1 MGGHRIWVAAF
12 LLKILS
18 APAQASIGMPTRPG
32 LKSHRCRID
41 RVNIMKSISLY
52 TNNGSWLTKLHP
64 FSKIFYLVAAI
75 AVPLISGH
83 LTVFLG
89 VILLSILLLKSA
101 GLVHRAFPLLA
112 FSFTIILTVVIIQGI
127 FNQKNMTVLFSL
139 GPVHFY
145 KEGLLYAAH
154 IGLNILNMLLSF
166 AILVLTTSPSE
177 LVEELE
183 KKGFSPKF
191 GYIINSVF
199 QIIPQMT
206 GTMNTISDAQRSR
219 GMETEGSLLTRA
231 KAFLPLI
238 SPVVMS
244 ALTSTRER
252 AIALEVR
259 GFGGSSKK
267 TYLYSHPYS
276 KADHVLKALSILAV
290 VVTLVLRVTQ
300 VL

>member
-1 MGGHRIWVAAF
+1 
-12 LLKILS
+12 
-18 APAQASIGMPTRPG
+18 
-32 LKSHRCRID
+32 
-41 RVNIMKSISLY
+41 MKSISLY

-139 GPVHFY
+139 GPIHFY

-206 GTMNTISDAQRSR
+206 GTMNTISDA
-219 GMETEGSLLTRA
+219 
-231 KAFLPLI
+231 
-238 SPVVMS
+238 
-244 ALTSTRER
+244 
-252 AIALEVR
+252 
-259 GFGGSSKK
+259 
-267 TYLYSHPYS
+267 
-276 KADHVLKALSILAV
+276 
-290 VVTLVLRVTQ
+290 
-300 VL
+300 

>member
-1 MGGHRIWVAAF
+1 
-12 LLKILS
+12 
-18 APAQASIGMPTRPG
+18 
-32 LKSHRCRID
+32 
-41 RVNIMKSISLY
+41 MKSISLY
-52 TNNGSWLTKLHP
+52 TDNGSWLTKLHP
-64 FSKIFYLVAAI
+64 FTKLFYLVAAI
-75 AVPLISGH
+75 VVPLISGH
-83 LTVFLG
+83 LSLFLCT
-89 VILLSILLLKSA
+89 IFLSIVLLKSA
-101 GLVHRAFPLLA
+101 GLVHKAFPLLV
-112 FSFTIILTVVIIQGI
+112 FSFTIILTVVLIQGL
-127 FNQKNMTVLFSL
+127 FNQKNVHVLFSL
-139 GPVHFY
+139 GPLHFY
-145 KEGLLYAAH
+145 KEGLLYAAR

-166 AILVLTTSPSE
+166 AILVLTTNPSE

-199 QIIPQMT
+199 QIIPQMI

-219 GMETEGSLLTRA
+219 GMETEGNLRTRM

-259 GFGGSSKK
+259 GFGGSAKK
-267 TYLYSHPYS
+267 TYLYTHPYS
-276 KADHVLKALSILAV
+276 KTDRIVKGLSLFAIIL
-290 VVTLVLRVTQ
+290 TLVLRLIH

>member
-1 MGGHRIWVAAF
+1 M
-12 LLKILS
+12 
-18 APAQASIGMPTRPG
+18 
-32 LKSHRCRID
+32 
-41 RVNIMKSISLY
+41 
-52 TNNGSWLTKLHP
+52 
-64 FSKIFYLVAAI
+64 
-75 AVPLISGH
+75 
-83 LTVFLG
+83 
-89 VILLSILLLKSA
+89 
-101 GLVHRAFPLLA
+101 
-112 FSFTIILTVVIIQGI
+112 
-127 FNQKNMTVLFSL
+127 
-139 GPVHFY
+139 
-145 KEGLLYAAH
+145 
-154 IGLNILNMLLSF
+154 
-166 AILVLTTSPSE
+166 LTTSPSE

-259 GFGGSSKK
+259 GFGGSAKK
-267 TYLYSHPYS
+267 TYLYSHS

-290 VVTLVLRVTQ
+290 VVTLVLRVTH

>member
-1 MGGHRIWVAAF
+1 
-12 LLKILS
+12 
-18 APAQASIGMPTRPG
+18 
-32 LKSHRCRID
+32 
-41 RVNIMKSISLY
+41 MKSISLY
-52 TNNGSWLTKLHP
+52 TDNGSWLVRLHP
-64 FSKIFYLVAAI
+64 FTKLFYLLAAI
-75 AVPLISGH
+75 AVPL
-83 LTVFLG
+83 LTGYLPMFL
-89 VILLSILLLKSA
+89 VTILLSLLLLKSA
-101 GLVHRAFPLLA
+101 LLVRKALPLLA
-112 FSFTIILTVVIIQGI
+112 FSFTIILTIVLIQGI
-127 FNQKNMTVLFSL
+127 FNQKNEHILFSL

-145 KEGLLYAAH
+145 REGLLYAAR

-166 AILVLTTSPSE
+166 AVLVLTTDPSE

-199 QIIPQMT
+199 QIIPQMI

-219 GMETEGSLLTRA
+219 GMETEGNLRTRI

-259 GFGGSSKK
+259 GFGGKAKK
-267 TYLYSHPYS
+267 TYLYTHPYGRTDWIIKYLS
-276 KADHVLKALSILAV
+276 LLAIVLALLFR
-290 VVTLVLRVTQ
+290 LLR
-300 VL
+300 LF

>member
-1 MGGHRIWVAAF
+1 
-12 LLKILS
+12 
-18 APAQASIGMPTRPG
+18 
-32 LKSHRCRID
+32 
-41 RVNIMKSISLY
+41 MKSISLY
-52 TNNGSWLTKLHP
+52 TDNGSWLVRLHP
-64 FSKIFYLVAAI
+64 FTKLFYLLAAI
-75 AVPLISGH
+75 AVPL
-83 LTVFLG
+83 LTGYLPMFL
-89 VILLSILLLKSA
+89 VTILLSLLLLKSA
-101 GLVHRAFPLLA
+101 LLVRKALPLLA
-112 FSFTIILTVVIIQGI
+112 FSFTIILTIVLIQGI
-127 FNQKNMTVLFSL
+127 FNQKNEHILFSL

-145 KEGLLYAAH
+145 REGLLYAAR

-166 AILVLTTSPSE
+166 AVLVLTTDPSE

-199 QIIPQMT
+199 QIIPQMI

-219 GMETEGSLLTRA
+219 GMETEGNLRTRI

-259 GFGGSSKK
+259 GFGGKAKK
-267 TYLYSHPYS
+267 TYLYTHPYGRTDRIIKYLS
-276 KADHVLKALSILAV
+276 LLAIVLALLFR
-290 VVTLVLRVTQ
+290 LLR
-300 VL
+300 LF